1 MLEEAVIEG
10 RKQNR
15 QWAIRIKNYR
25 DSEKYFLDK
34 MSPSDSSFEWQRGRW
49 SALCD
54 LLKSEFTDDLLKEIE

>member
-10 RKQNR
+10 RKENR
-15 QWAIRIKNYR
+15 RWAIRIKAHR
-25 DSEKYFLDK
+25 DNEKYLLDK
-34 MSPSDSSFEWQRGRW
+34 MSPSNAGFEWQRGRW